1 MELETPNASR
11 SLAPIRVRKMSFA
24 FDDVPRH
31 WFFGAAFPTHLVNGL
46 NLVFPAGERFFIRS
60 VRHYLSEIEKD
71 PALLADVKAFF
82 GQEGRHG
89 LEHERA
95 FEMLEKQ
102 GFEIRSFLEAYE
114 RIAYGKLEPFFGP
127 HIRLAS
133 TAALEHFTATLAERA
148 LVEPFLD
155 SAHPAMRDLLR
166 WHACEEIEHKAVAF
180 DVLQRVDG
188 RYWVRVAGLVI
199 GALTLGGFWA
209 MATRHLVAQDGAP
222 PDQLRRERK
231 AARSIGQTPGFMW
244 KAIVSYLK
252 PGFHPNDRD
261 NYGLARAYL
270 EGIGRLHG

>member
-1 MELETPNASR
+1 MELETPKAPR
-11 SLAPIRVRKMSFA
+11 SAAPIRVRKMGFV

-102 GFEIRSFLEAYE
+102 GFEIRTFLQTYE
-114 RIAYGKLEPFFGP
+114 RIAYGKLEPMFGP

-148 LVEPFLD
+148 LSEPFLD

-180 DVLQRVDG
+180 DVFQRVDG
-188 RYWVRVAGLVI
+188 RYWVRLAGLVI
-199 GALTLGGFWA
+199 GTLTLTGFWA
-209 MATRHLVAQDGAP
+209 LATRHLLSQDAVP
-222 PDQLRRERK
+222 KEQLRRERK
-231 AARSIGQTPGFMW
+231 ASREVGQTPAFLW
-244 KAIVSYLK
+244 KAIVDYVR
-252 PGFHPNDRD
+252 PGFHPSQRD
-261 NYGLARAYL
+261 NYGLARTYL
-270 EGIGRLHG
+270 ERIGRLHG